1 MYKNSGT
8 IDHVHHGTYYVA
20 EKRMVWNV
28 FTNCTTV
35 RVDATQFDINEN
47 GFIRIGSLICVHEE
61 CDVTWGERYDQWST
75 TGKLEVVN
83 SNNFRVNYVANNYG
97 KPSRFKLNWKCY
109 EQTLL
114 DKVVKFFDRDVQK
127 YGVALALGLFIL
139 VVLLR
144 WYCNFRSGTNRT
156 TTLVPATEP
165 TNPVSEHIE
174 HLPLTVVAVPNVQP
188 QFNGNNP
195 AYIAPPTY
203 EDAPPAYE
211 DAMSKP
217 SFNQKHL

>member
-8 IDHVHHGTYYVA
+8 IDHVHHGNDYVA
-20 EKRMVWNV
+20 EESMVWNV

-75 TGKLEVVN
+75 TLDQVVN

-127 YGVALALGLFIL
+127 YGVALALGLFVL

-156 TTLVPATEP
+156 TTLVPATVP
-165 TNPVSEHIE
+165 TNPLSEQIE
-174 HLPLTVVAVPNVQP
+174 HLPLTVVAVPNVQA
-188 QFNGNNP
+188 QFDGNNP

-203 EDAPPAYE
+203 EDA
-211 DAMSKP
+211 MSKP
-217 SFNQKHL
+217 SLNQKNL